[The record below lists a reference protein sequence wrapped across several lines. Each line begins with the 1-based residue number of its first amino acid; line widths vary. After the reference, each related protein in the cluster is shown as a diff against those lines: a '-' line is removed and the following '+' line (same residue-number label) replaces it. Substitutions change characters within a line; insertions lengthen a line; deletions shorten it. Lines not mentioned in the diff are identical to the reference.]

1 MGSLK
6 KTEAKMRMIICIS
19 LLATSALAV
28 TVLERHPDLG
38 KLVQTRRRL
47 PDNADK
53 NVDTSG
59 APLPD
64 NVSIG
69 SKKKHQSYESEMEQ
83 SYESVMAEANNGILL
98 QMGLGAVPCCVI
110 FWGPI
115 GGLLAGILLFC
126 FWCKTRT
133 QKCCCGF
140 I

>member
-53 NVDTSG
+53 NFDTSG
-59 APLPD
+59 GPLPD

-69 SKKKHQSYESEMEQ
+69 SKKKDQSYESE
-83 SYESVMAEANNGILL
+83 MAEANNGILL
-98 QMGLGAVPCCVI
+98 QMGLGAVPCIALVKGRI
-110 FWGPI
+110 A
-115 GGLLAGILLFC
+115 GLLAGILLFC
-126 FWCKTRT
+126 FWC
-133 QKCCCGF
+133 
-140 I
+140 